1 MKVDFFIKLSVNN
14 SNDGFVIRRRNLF
27 ISKGQAVIIG
37 ECGAMNRDNEDYRAQ
52 WAQYYFSKF
61 REIGIPCFWWDNGAF
76 LSGETFGLFDRSL
89 NEVKYPALLEG
100 MMKGASGEAP
110 ETADEAA

>member
-1 MKVDFFIKLSVNN
+1 MLD
-14 SNDGFVIRRRNLF
+14 RLF
-27 ISKGQAVIIG
+27 ISNGQAVIVG

-61 REIGIPCFWWDNGAF
+61 KEIGIPCFWWDNGAF
-76 LSGETFGLFDRSL
+76 LSGETFGLFDRNL
-89 NEVKYPALLEG
+89 NTVRYPILLEG

-110 ETADEAA
+110 AEDAA